1 MFCNKCGTMN
11 ADNSQFCRSCGHE
24 MGTALT
30 SQPSPQQSVSPV
42 VAPLPPPQTSGKAIA
57 SLILGFLS
65 FLLPAAIVAVILGH
79 VSRSEIKRSNG
90 RLHGDGLALTG
101 LIFGYMGIAVI
112 PILIMAAIAIPNL
125 LRSRIAANEA
135 SAVGSLRTINTAQRA
150 YANEYS
156 KNGFACNLNKLGTF
170 GKPPS
175 PENAGYID
183 DRLAL
188 GEKSGYRFEL
198 SCGSEPSTYV
208 VVAYPMTA
216 NQTGM
221 RAFCSNQTGVISY
234 SKVGTAESCLSEGE
248 PLQ

>member
-1 MFCNKCGTMN
+1 
-11 ADNSQFCRSCGHE
+11 
-24 MGTALT
+24 MGTAHGVP
-30 SQPSPQQSVSPV
+30 QPSPQQAAYPV

-65 FLLPAAIVAVILGH
+65 FLFPAAIVAVILGH

-90 RLHGDGLALTG
+90 RLQGDGLALTG
-101 LIFGYMGIAVI
+101 LIFGYMGVAII
-112 PILIMAAIAIPNL
+112 PVLIIAAIAIPNL
-125 LRSRIAANEA
+125 LRARIAANEA

-150 YANEYS
+150 YATEYS
-156 KNGFACNLNKLGTF
+156 SVGYACNLNKLGTF
-170 GKPPS
+170 GKPSS

-198 SCGSEPSTYV
+198 ACGSEPSSYV

-221 RAFCSNQTGVISY
+221 RAFCTNQTGLISY
-234 SKVGTAESCLSEGE
+234 SRNGTAESCLREGE